1 MYNWG
6 CVSFKDFCMKINLLL
21 LAMFVIIFFPNFETD
36 NEYCEAEAGW
46 AKNTEAYPELPKTS
60 MLAISPELLL

>member
-1 MYNWG
+1 
-6 CVSFKDFCMKINLLL
+6 MKINLLL

-60 MLAISPELLL
+60 MLTISPELLL